1 MDSVASRYAIALL
14 SVARDS
20 NQIKEYN
27 SEVESIINIIS
38 NNKGFISLLSS
49 YDIKTNE
56 KKEILNKVFKNKINQ
71 YILNLMCVVVDNN
84 RCKYLLDILKEFDR
98 ISLNE
103 LNVKKGIIYTT
114 IKLTKQQIEK
124 LNEKVS
130 KILKANVYLVN
141 EIDTKLIGGFKIV
154 VDDYII
160 DDSLKYRLMNL
171 KDEISLKKGE

>member
-1 MDSVASRYAIALL
+1 
-14 SVARDS
+14 
-20 NQIKEYN
+20 
-27 SEVESIINIIS
+27 
-38 NNKGFISLLSS
+38 
-49 YDIKTNE
+49 
-56 KKEILNKVFKNKINQ
+56 
-71 YILNLMCVVVDNN
+71 MCVVVDNN

-124 LNEKVS
+124 INEKVS

>member
-1 MDSVASRYAIALL
+1 
-14 SVARDS
+14 
-20 NQIKEYN
+20 
-27 SEVESIINIIS
+27 
-38 NNKGFISLLSS
+38 
-49 YDIKTNE
+49 
-56 KKEILNKVFKNKINQ
+56 
-71 YILNLMCVVVDNN
+71 MCVVVDNN